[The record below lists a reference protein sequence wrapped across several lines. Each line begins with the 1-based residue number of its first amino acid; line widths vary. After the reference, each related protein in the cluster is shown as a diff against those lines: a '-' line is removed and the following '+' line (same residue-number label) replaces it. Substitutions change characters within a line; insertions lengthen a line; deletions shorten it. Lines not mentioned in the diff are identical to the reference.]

1 MGAELSHPVALLIQC
16 INFAILLFIIVKF
29 GKKPFTEYLK
39 NRHDTVKER
48 IEEAERLLKDAQ
60 EAKALYVGKLSKLPE
75 EIEAFRALALKE
87 AETERTKILAE
98 AEELAARIRE
108 HHFATQPEIKPSI
121 PIEVLAN
128 YMAAV
133 KLHMIIWWLENGM
146 PYPAQQMA
154 DMCSRLTIGG
164 TAGVLAGLQAK

>member
-29 GKKPFTEYLK
+29 GKKPFKEYLK
-39 NRHDTVKER
+39 NRHETVKER
-48 IEEAERLLKDAQ
+48 IEEAERLLKEAQ

-98 AEELAARIRE
+98 AQELASRIRE
-108 HHFATQPEIKPSI
+108 QARLAYEQEMKETLSRVRA
-121 PIEVLAN
+121 EVVA
-128 YMAAV
+128 
-133 KLHMIIWWLENGM
+133 H
-146 PYPAQQMA
+146 
-154 DMCSRLTIGG
+154 TIG
-164 TAGVLAGLQAK
+164 TAEEVVRERFTKEDHDRMVEDFITNVGSVT